1 MIPQQGQHVKCFM
14 RSTMVLEGIV
24 EEWTDIQVVLKSL
37 DEKSLMIVHRPADDI
52 LLTKIFVLEET
63 REISEEI
70 IKKETPKEWLE
81 AKHDIRDKLQEVISP
96 TGDVDL
102 DKLNINQ
109 LRELVHEQDK
119 QLIVQKK
126 REHFGT
132 VGNVKRAMPYS
143 DSLKIISN
151 ASHKLSGR

>member
-1 MIPQQGQHVKCFM
+1 MNFEINQHVKCIFKNG
-14 RSTMVLEGIV
+14 SIIEGI
-24 EEWTDIQVVLKSL
+24 IQSWSKDEAILLSL
-37 DEKSLMIVHRPADDI
+37 HDDSLMVILHPSDDLILVKIVITQLPE
-52 LLTKIFVLEET
+52 K
-63 REISEEI
+63 I
-70 IKKETPKEWLE
+70 IKKETPKEWRE
-81 AKHDIRDKLQEVISP
+81 AKHDIRDKLQEVMSP

-102 DKLNINQ
+102 DKMNINQ